1 MEALYLSDLMIA
13 SNVLAIL
20 TIRFPQNFKESKYVA
35 FSTFS
40 LSLILITFLIT
51 YSTNDAQSQ
60 SAVILL
66 AIQLNG
72 LAVLICLFGPR
83 VFIMIMWP
91 SQNVKSLSKADNSA
105 STSLAKTTM
114 TMSELPTQPE

>member
-40 LSLILITFLIT
+40 LSLIGMAFLIT
-51 YSTNDAQSQ
+51 YSTNDVQYQ
-60 SAVILL
+60 SAETLL
-66 AIQLNG
+66 AIQLNA

-83 VFIMIMWP
+83 VFIMIVWP

-105 STSLAKTTM
+105 SMSLAKTTM